1 VIQLRYLFIILL
13 LFLFSIPTYSENAV
27 SSNPDNKEKFS
38 LIKVT
43 WIDVYFLNFYPVP
56 GTRLADF
63 SDVNYG
69 GGTRVNLQILGIK
82 PLWIFG
88 GLMYANHETN
98 THRLDEIHDF
108 CAAVGG
114 GWRFTFFDKYFLTP
128 KFSYGIMLHAAYGD
142 YYNEPNIYPNDSR
155 AGTKKWHMFTDQFF
169 HYEVEFAYDLS
180 SLTKKFEMEVFF
192 SPSFI
197 HFAEKH
203 RQGLE
208 LGYLLGVRVKSD
220 IVSKLS
226 KKSEP
231 AILAGRVIDAETKE
245 NLKGTIPEIT
255 GGDAGKA
262 ALLNKETFAFNVED
276 DEDYTLKAERE
287 GYKSVTYSVKKG
299 KLNPGRRTSIILEML
314 RIWGIRGFVYDKET
328 KEPIEEVN
336 TVFQFG
342 DGKLKDME
350 SDDKGRVKM
359 ELSRETDYEILL
371 KKKGYFAVRSS
382 FTTKGKAPGWYDIKN
397 LLWNVEFQKAKK
409 GITIEFGNIY
419 YDSGSYRIRKDGFPG
434 LNKMAQFLSDNPKIK
449 VELGAH
455 TDSMGDA
462 NSNLTLSQKRAE
474 SAVAYLIQKGI
485 ARERVTPKGYGE
497 TKIKNKCKDGV
508 VCSSSEHQENRRTEL
523 KILDLQ

>member
-1 VIQLRYLFIILL
+1 
-13 LFLFSIPTYSENAV
+13 
-27 SSNPDNKEKFS
+27 
-38 LIKVT
+38 
-43 WIDVYFLNFYPVP
+43 
-56 GTRLADF
+56 
-63 SDVNYG
+63 
-69 GGTRVNLQILGIK
+69 
-82 PLWIFG
+82 
-88 GLMYANHETN
+88 
-98 THRLDEIHDF
+98 
-108 CAAVGG
+108 
-114 GWRFTFFDKYFLTP
+114 
-128 KFSYGIMLHAAYGD
+128 
-142 YYNEPNIYPNDSR
+142 
-155 AGTKKWHMFTDQFF
+155 
-169 HYEVEFAYDLS
+169 
-180 SLTKKFEMEVFF
+180 MEVFF

-371 KKKGYFAVRSS
+371 KKKGYFTVRSS

-485 ARERVTPKGYGE
+485 ARERVTPKGMV
-497 TKIKNKCKDGV
+497 KQK
-508 VCSSSEHQENRRTEL
+508 L
-523 KILDLQ
+523 KINVKMVWSVHPVSIRRIEGQN

>member
-1 VIQLRYLFIILL
+1 LKYLFIILL
-13 LFLFSIPTYSENAV
+13 LFSFAIPSYSKNAV
-27 SSNPDNKEKFS
+27 ASNLNDNTEAVDFIQ
-38 LIKVT
+38 LT
-43 WIDVYFLNFYPVP
+43 WIDLYFLNFFPVP

-63 SDVNYG
+63 SDMNLG
-69 GGTRVNLQILGIK
+69 GGTRVNLRLFGIK
-82 PLWIFG
+82 PLWLFTSI
-88 GLMYANHETN
+88 MYATHETN

-108 CAAVGG
+108 SAAIGG

-142 YYNEPNIYPNDSR
+142 YYNEPNIYPNDPR
-155 AGTKKWHMFTDQFF
+155 AGRKEWHMFTDQFF

-220 IVSKLS
+220 IISKLR
-226 KKSEP
+226 KKPEP

-245 NLKGTIPEIT
+245 TLTGTIPEVT
-255 GGDAGKA
+255 GGDAGKGVV
-262 ALLNKETFAFNVED
+262 NNEETFAFNVED

-287 GYKSVTYSVKKG
+287 GYQSVTYTVKNE
-299 KLNPGRRTSIILEML
+299 KLRPGRRTTVIIEMKML
-314 RIWGIRGFVYDKET
+314 RIWGVRGFVYDKET
-328 KEPIEEVN
+328 KEPIEAVD
-336 TVFQFG
+336 TVFQLG
-342 DGKLKDME
+342 EGKTKEME
-350 SDDKGRVKM
+350 SNDEGFVKM
-359 ELSRETDYEILL
+359 ELSPETDCDILL
-371 KKKGYFAVRSS
+371 KKEGYFTVRSS

-419 YDSGSYRIRKDGFPG
+419 YDSGSYRIRKDSYPG
-434 LNKMAQFLSDNPKIK
+434 LNKMALFLTDNPEIK

-462 NSNLTLSQKRAE
+462 KSNLVLSQKRAE
-474 SAVAYLIQKGI
+474 SAVDYLVRKGI
-485 ARERVTPKGYGE
+485 DPKRITPMGYGE
-497 TKIKNKCKDGV
+497 TKIKNRCIDGV
-508 VCSSSEHQENRRTEL
+508 VCSGSEHQENRRTEL
-523 KILDLQ
+523 KILALQ